1 MLKGIA
7 VSPGVMVG
15 QAYCIH
21 EIFVNPETKRLED
34 GEISQQLASFEAAR
48 DQTADDLRAL
58 RLKVEKQVGHRE
70 AAIFSVQESILQ
82 DQAFGEKVRHGVRE
96 DRLTAQGALHQL
108 MQEYTTLFAQTQD
121 SYLKER
127 VNDVRDVV
135 VRISSH
141 LSDVL
146 KSDSPA
152 LEGPLVLVADELL
165 PSHAVALEDADVRAI
180 VTQAGSQ
187 TSHAAILARSRGI
200 PAVCGVS
207 RILTQVNTGDTII
220 VDGREG
226 HVLVKPDAE
235 TRSAYAKLER
245 EFIDLQDRLATNR
258 DQQAVSADGIELELL
273 ANINGQEDARI
284 AGAMGASGIGLL
296 RTEYLYLAH
305 PDVPDEEEQLQYYQR
320 VIAESPGDKI
330 TIRTLDIGGDKTVPY
345 LGHTHQEANPFLGWR
360 SIRLSFEHP
369 EFFASQ
375 LRAVFR
381 ASRLAEELGKELR
394 LMFPMITTLE
404 EMHRVRGMV
413 RRARQELVDAGEK
426 VGKVLIG
433 MMLEVPAAAVSID
446 SILHAVDF
454 VSIGSNDLIQY
465 LMAADRDNPKVSHL
479 CQPLSPPVLRLLD
492 NVIRV
497 CRDHNMPVTLCG
509 EMAGQ
514 PRAFVLLF
522 AMGLRSFSMSPA
534 FIPSIKELAGRITVA
549 QAESILEH
557 AMKLRTTTN
566 VKRYMAARLR
576 QIAPSLALMD
586 TK

>member
-82 DQAFGEKVRHGVRE
+82 DQAFGEKVRQGVRE

-135 VRISSH
+135 IRISSH

-165 PSHAVALEDADVRAI
+165 PSHVVALEDADVRAI

-207 RILTQVNTGDTII
+207 RILAQVNTGDTVI

-226 HVLVKPDAE
+226 QVLVKPDAE

-305 PDVPDEEEQLQYYQR
+305 PDVPDEEEQLEYYQR

-381 ASRLAEELGKELR
+381 ASTLAEESGKELR

-534 FIPSIKELAGRITVA
+534 FIPSIKELAELSLDLPRSLSWSVMISDGELFVTDERGQHEIP
-549 QAESILEH
+549 LEW
-557 AMKLRTTTN
+557 
-566 VKRYMAARLR
+566 
-576 QIAPSLALMD
+576 LAGQR
-586 TK
+586 

>member
-15 QAYCIH
+15 KAYCIH
-21 EIFVNPETKRLED
+21 EIFVNPETKLLED
-34 GEISQQLASFEAAR
+34 EEITQQLASFEAAR
-48 DQTADDLRAL
+48 DQTAADLHAL
-58 RLKVEKQVGHRE
+58 RTKVEKQVGQRE
-70 AAIFSVQESILQ
+70 AAIFAVQESILQ
-82 DQAFGEKVRHGVRE
+82 DHSFQEKIRLGVTE
-96 DRLTAQGALHQL
+96 DRLTVQAALHQL
-108 MQEYTTLFAQTQD
+108 MEEYTTLFAQTED

-135 VRISSH
+135 IRISSH

-152 LEGPLVLVADELL
+152 LKGPLVLIADELL
-165 PSHAVALEDADVRAI
+165 PSHGIALGDAEIKAI

-207 RILTQVNTGDTII
+207 RMLSQVNTGDTVI

-226 HVLVKPDAE
+226 HVLVNPDAE

-245 EFIDLQDRLATNR
+245 EFINLQDRLATNR
-258 DQQAVSADGIELELL
+258 DQRAVSADGLEVELL
-273 ANINGQEDARI
+273 ANINGLEDTKVA
-284 AGAMGASGIGLL
+284 AAMGADGIGLF
-296 RTEYLYLAH
+296 RTEYLYLTH
-305 PDVPDEEEQLQYYQR
+305 PDVPDEEEQLEYYQQ
-320 VIAESPGDKI
+320 VIAASPGGKI

-381 ASRLAEELGKELR
+381 AAKQAEQAGGELR

-413 RRARQELVDAGEK
+413 RRARQDLVEAGQEIGP
-426 VGKVLIG
+426 VSIG
-433 MMLEVPAAAVSID
+433 MMVEVPAAAVSID
-446 SILHAVDF
+446 SILRAVDF

-479 CQPLSPPVLRLLD
+479 CQPLSPPVLRLLH
-492 NVIRV
+492 NVIGV
-497 CRDHNMPVTLCG
+497 CRENNMPVTLCG

-534 FIPSIKELAGRITVA
+534 FIPSIKELAGRITKP
-549 QAESILEH
+549 QAEAILEH
-557 AMKLRTTTN
+557 ALKLRTTTN
-566 VKRYMAARLR
+566 VKRFMAAKLR
-576 QIAPSLALMD
+576 QIAPALTLMD
-586 TK
+586 TN

>member
-1 MLKGIA
+1 
-7 VSPGVMVG
+7 
-15 QAYCIH
+15 
-21 EIFVNPETKRLED
+21 
-34 GEISQQLASFEAAR
+34 
-48 DQTADDLRAL
+48 
-58 RLKVEKQVGHRE
+58 
-70 AAIFSVQESILQ
+70 
-82 DQAFGEKVRHGVRE
+82 
-96 DRLTAQGALHQL
+96 
-108 MQEYTTLFAQTQD
+108 
-121 SYLKER
+121 
-127 VNDVRDVV
+127 
-135 VRISSH
+135 
-141 LSDVL
+141 
-146 KSDSPA
+146 
-152 LEGPLVLVADELL
+152 
-165 PSHAVALEDADVRAI
+165 VRAI

-207 RILTQVNTGDTII
+207 RILAQVNTGDTVI

-258 DQQAVSADGIELELL
+258 DQQAISADGIELELL

-284 AGAMGASGIGLL
+284 AKAMGASGIGLF

-305 PDVPDEEEQLQYYQR
+305 PDVPDEEEQLQHYQR

-381 ASRLAEELGKELR
+381 ASILAEESGKELR

-479 CQPLSPPVLRLLD
+479 CQPLAPPVLRLLD

-497 CRDHNMPVTLCG
+497 CRDHNTPITLCG

-557 AMKLRTTTN
+557 ALKLRTTTN
-566 VKRYMAARLR
+566 VKRFMAARLR
-576 QIAPSLALMD
+576 QIAPSLTLMD
-586 TK
+586 TN